1 MREYR
6 YTTPHGIQ
14 VTRSASKTNFRKGL
28 HHVLRDLDQHRGIYL
43 SSGYEYPGR
52 YSRWDIA
59 STCPPLEIVSYD
71 RRVEFRPLNA
81 RGVETLRM
89 FHGLLAGHPHW
100 EDFGFEGE
108 MLAGRLKPLP
118 ALFPEEERSKQ
129 PSVFSILRAL
139 TEEFRGEED
148 SRLGLLGAFGYD
160 LLFQFEPIE
169 KKLPRAGHKDLHL
182 FLCDDIWYMDR
193 KKEQVERYQYEFELA
208 GASTRGLA
216 RDGEAIAPPAPRE
229 SGPIASD
236 HTPEEYMANVETVRE
251 GMRRGDYYEV
261 VLRQTFRTPF
271 SGKASDL
278 FRRVQLASPSPY
290 EFLLQLGDEQLV
302 GASPEMFVR
311 VEGARIETCPISGTA
326 QRTGDPL
333 RDADNIRELL
343 VSAKEESEL
352 TMCTDVD
359 RNDKS
364 RVSQPGTVKVIG
376 RRLIESYAGVF
387 HTVDHVE
394 GFLKEGFD
402 ALDAFLSHMWAVTVI
417 GAPKKAAAQTVE
429 ALEKDARGWY
439 GGAVGMI
446 SLNGDINTGILIRT
460 TYLRDGMARYPVGA
474 TLLYDSVPAMEERE
488 TRLKA
493 TGFFRTLG
501 AEETTAAEAVKRSA
515 AGVPSGSGAK
525 LLLVDNDDCFIHTL
539 ANYARQTG
547 AEVVT
552 YRAGFPAE
560 VMALV
565 APDLILISPGPGR
578 PADFGVPDVV
588 KTAVRLGVP
597 VFGVCLGLQGIV
609 EAFGGELG
617 VLDYPMHGKPSTVR
631 NRGVGVFAGL
641 PAEFQVGRYHSL
653 FARRETFPEC
663 LEITAETKE
672 LDASGNIIAGVIM
685 GVRHRELPIEAVQF
699 HPESILTAES
709 DHGLKLMENAMR
721 LAKPGARV
729 QVPNVER

>member
-14 VTRSASKTNFRKGL
+14 VTRTTSKSNFRKGL
-28 HHVLRDLDQHRGIYL
+28 IHLLRDLDGHRGIYL

-59 STCPPLEIVSYD
+59 STCPPLEILAFD
-71 RRVEFRPLNA
+71 RQVEVRPLNE
-81 RGVETLRM
+81 RGRRIIRILYPVLETHPDWEECSLR
-89 FHGLLAGHPHW
+89 
-100 EDFGFEGE
+100 EDALE
-108 MLAGRLKPLP
+108 GRLKPLP

-129 PSVFSILRAL
+129 PSAFSILRTL
-139 TEEFRGEED
+139 MQEFRGEED
-148 SRLGLLGAFGYD
+148 SRLGLVGAFGYD
-160 LLFQFEPIE
+160 LLFQFEPIH
-169 KKLPRAGHKDLHL
+169 KKLPRSGHKDLHL
-182 FLCDDIWYMDR
+182 FLCDDLWLMDR
-193 KKEQVERYQYEFELA
+193 KKEQVERYRYDFANDTLSTA
-208 GASTRGLA
+208 GLP
-216 RDGEAIAPPAPRE
+216 RDGAAIAPPAHRE
-229 SGPIASD
+229 PGPIASD
-236 HTPEEYMANVETVRE
+236 HTPEEYMAKVETVRE

-261 VLRQTFRTPF
+261 VLRQTFRTPY
-271 SGKASDL
+271 SGKASEL
-278 FRRVQLASPSPY
+278 FQRVQRASPSPY
-290 EFLLQLGDEQLV
+290 EFLLQFGEEQLV

-311 VEGARIETCPISGTA
+311 VEGQRVETCPISGTA

-343 VSAKEESEL
+343 KSAKEESEL

-364 RVSQPGTVKVIG
+364 RVCEPGTVKVIG

-402 ALDAFLSHMWAVTVI
+402 SLDAFLSHMWAVTVI
-417 GAPKKAAAQTVE
+417 GAPKKAAAETVE
-429 ALEKDARGWY
+429 SLERDARGWY
-439 GGAVGMI
+439 GGAIGTI

-460 TYLRDGMARYPVGA
+460 TYLKDGMASYPVGA

-501 AEETTAAEAVKRSA
+501 AGDRPVSA
-515 AGVPSGSGAK
+515 SVEREHVGAGTR

-547 AEVVT
+547 ADVVT
-552 YRAGFPAE
+552 YRAGFPPELIAE
-560 VMALV
+560 I
-565 APDLILISPGPGR
+565 APSLILISPGPGR
-578 PADFGVPDVV
+578 PVDFGVPDLV
-588 KTAVRLGVP
+588 KAAVRLGVP

-617 VLDYPMHGKPSTVR
+617 VLDYPMHGKPSPVR
-631 NRGVGVFAGL
+631 HRGIGIFEGM
-641 PAEFQVGRYHSL
+641 PEEFLVGRYHSL
-653 FARRETFPEC
+653 FARRETFPAC
-663 LEITAETKE
+663 LEITAETA
-672 LDASGNIIAGVIM
+672 DGVIM

-699 HPESILTAES
+699 HPESILTAED
-709 DHGLKLMENAMR
+709 DHGLKLMENAV
-721 LAKPGARV
+721 RV
-729 QVPNVER
+729 LVGQASWPVRSQS

>member
-1 MREYR
+1 MRAYHF
-6 YTTPHGIQ
+6 TTPHGIQ
-14 VTRSASKTNFRKGL
+14 VTRSLSKTSFRKGL
-28 HHVLRDLDQHRGIYL
+28 THLLNDLDRHRGIYL

-59 STCPPLEIVSYD
+59 STRPPLEIVSYD

-81 RGVETLRM
+81 RGTEILRM
-89 FHGLLAGHPHW
+89 FHRVLAGHPHW
-100 EDFGFEGE
+100 ESFGFEDAV
-108 MLAGRLKPLP
+108 LAGRLKPLP

-139 TEEFRGEED
+139 IEEFRGEED
-148 SRLGLLGAFGYD
+148 SRLGLVGAFGYD

-193 KKEQVERYQYEFELA
+193 MKEQVERYRYEFEFE
-208 GASTRGLA
+208 GASTAGVA
-216 RDGEAIAPPAPRE
+216 RDAKAIAPPVKAH
-229 SGPIASD
+229 SGPITSD
-236 HTPEEYMANVETVRE
+236 HTPEEYMAKVETVRE

-261 VLRQTFRTPF
+261 VLRQTFRTPY

-290 EFLLQLGDEQLV
+290 EFLLQFGDEQLV
-302 GASPEMFVR
+302 GASIEMFVKVQGR
-311 VEGARIETCPISGTA
+311 RIETCPISGTA
-326 QRTGDPL
+326 QRTGDPF
-333 RDADNIRELL
+333 RDAGNIRDLL
-343 VSAKEESEL
+343 DSAKEESEL

-364 RVSQPGTVKVIG
+364 RVSEPGTVKVIG
-376 RRLIESYAGVF
+376 RKLIESYAGVF

-429 ALEKDARGWY
+429 SLEKDARGWY
-439 GGAVGMI
+439 GGAVGML
-446 SLNGDINTGILIRT
+446 SLGGDINTGILIRT
-460 TYLRDGMARYPVGA
+460 TYLRDGMASYPVGA

-493 TGFFRTLG
+493 TSFFRTLG
-501 AEETTAAEAVKRSA
+501 AAEAKTAVAGERST
-515 AGVPSGSGAK
+515 AGAGAK

-552 YRAGFPAE
+552 YRAGFPPE
-560 VMALV
+560 VLEQV

-578 PADFGVPDVV
+578 PADFGVPGVV
-588 KTAVRLGVP
+588 KNAVRLGIP

-631 NRGVGVFAGL
+631 NTGVGVFAGL

-653 FARRETFPEC
+653 FARRETFPAC
-663 LEITAETKE
+663 LEITAETE
-672 LDASGNIIAGVIM
+672 DGVIM

-699 HPESILTAES
+699 HPESILTAEGG
-709 DHGLKLMENAMR
+709 HGLKLMENAMR
-721 LAKPGARV
+721 LARAGAHAL
-729 QVPNVER
+729 VPKR

>member
-6 YTTPHGIQ
+6 YTTRHGIA
-14 VTRSASKTNFRKGL
+14 VSRTVSKAAYQKGL
-28 HHVLRDLDQHRGIYL
+28 KHLLRDLDRHRGIYL

-59 STCPPLEIVSYD
+59 SVCPPLEIVAFD
-71 RRVEFRPLNA
+71 RRVEFRPLNR
-81 RGVETLRM
+81 RGEIVAAMLQPVLE
-89 FHGLLAGHPHW
+89 GHPHW
-100 EDFGFEGE
+100 ERFELRE
-108 MLAGRLKPLP
+108 GRLEGLLKPLP

-129 PSVFSILRAL
+129 PSAFSVLRSL
-139 TEEFRGEED
+139 IEEFRGEPD
-148 SRLGLLGAFGYD
+148 PHLGLVGAFGYD

-169 KKLPRAGHKDLHL
+169 KKLARKEHPDLHL
-182 FLCDDIWYMDR
+182 YLCDDLWYMDR
-193 KKEQVERYQYEFELA
+193 KKEQVERFRYEFEREGL
-208 GASTRGLA
+208 STRGLA
-216 RDGEAIAPPAPRE
+216 RDGAKVAPAPKRE
-229 SGPIASD
+229 ATAIHSD
-236 HTPEEYMANVETVRE
+236 HTPEEYMAKVEKVRE
-251 GMRRGDYYEV
+251 GMARGDYYEV
-261 VLRQTFRTPF
+261 VLRQTFRTAYG
-271 SGKASDL
+271 GKASEL
-278 FRRVQLASPSPY
+278 FARVQQLSPSPY
-290 EFLLQLGDEQLV
+290 EFFLQFGDEQLI

-311 VEGARIETCPISGTA
+311 VEGRRIETCPISGTA

-343 VSAKEESEL
+343 TSTKEESEL

-364 RVSQPGTVKVIG
+364 RVSVAGSVRVIG

-394 GFLKEGFD
+394 GQLMEGFD
-402 ALDAFLSHMWAVTVI
+402 SLDAFLSHMWAVTVI

-429 ALEKDARGWY
+429 SLENDARGWY

-446 SLNGDINTGILIRT
+446 LLNGDINTGIAIRT
-460 TYLRDGMARYPVGA
+460 TYLRDGVATYPVGA

-493 TGFFRTLG
+493 TGFFRALEG
-501 AEETTAAEAVKRSA
+501 APPAPAPATASYSA
-515 AGVPSGSGAK
+515 AGAGVR

-547 AEVVT
+547 AQVVT
-552 YRAGFPAE
+552 YRAGFPPE
-560 VMALV
+560 VMAKV

-578 PADFGVPDVV
+578 PADFGVPELVR
-588 KTAVRLGVP
+588 TAARMGIP
-597 VFGVCLGLQGIV
+597 VFGVCLGLQGVV

-631 NRGVGVFAGL
+631 HRGLGIFEGL
-641 PAEFQVGRYHSL
+641 PEEFLVGRYHSL
-653 FARRETFPEC
+653 FARRETIPAC
-663 LEITAETKE
+663 LEVTAETA
-672 LDASGNIIAGVIM
+672 DGVIM

-699 HPESILTAES
+699 HPESILTADG
-709 DHGLKLMENAMR
+709 DHGLKLMENAVR
-721 LAKPGARV
+721 LGRKARV
-729 QVPNVER
+729 G

>member
-1 MREYR
+1 MSEYSYR
-6 YTTPHGIQ
+6 TPHGIA
-14 VTRSASKTNFRKGL
+14 VTRTAYKANFRKGL
-28 HHVLRDLDQHRGIYL
+28 KHLLRDLDRHRGIYL

-71 RRVEFRPLNA
+71 REVQFHALNP
-81 RGVETLRM
+81 RGEKILAILEPV
-89 FHGLLAGHPHW
+89 LAGHPHW
-100 EDFGFEGE
+100 DEFAFQPSL
-108 MLAGRLKPLP
+108 MRGRLKPMS
-118 ALFPEEERSKQ
+118 ALFTEEERSKQ
-129 PSVFSILRAL
+129 PSVFSLLRAL
-139 TEEFRGEED
+139 IEEFRGEEE
-148 SRLGLLGAFGYD
+148 SRLGLVGAFGYD
-160 LLFQFEPIE
+160 LLFQFDPLE
-169 KKLPRAGHKDLHL
+169 KKLPRHGHKDLHL
-182 FLCDDIWYMDR
+182 FLCDDIWFMDR
-193 KKEQVERYQYEFELA
+193 KKEQIERYRYDF
-208 GASTRGLA
+208 A
-216 RDGEAIAPPAPRE
+216 RDGISTAGLPRDNEKVAPPKKGA
-229 SGPIASD
+229 SGPIVSD
-236 HTPEEYMANVETVRE
+236 HAPEEYMANVETVRE

-261 VLRQTFRTPF
+261 VLRQTFQTPY
-271 SGKASDL
+271 SGKASEL
-278 FRRVQLASPSPY
+278 FERVQRASPSPY

-311 VEGARIETCPISGTA
+311 VEGQRVETCPISGTA
-326 QRTGDPL
+326 KRTGDPL
-333 RDADNIRELL
+333 QDAENIRELL
-343 VSAKEESEL
+343 KSTKEESEL
-352 TMCTDVD
+352 TMVTDVD

-364 RVSQPGTVKVIG
+364 RICEPGTVKVIG
-376 RRLIESYAGVF
+376 RRLIESYAGLF

-394 GFLKEGFD
+394 GILEEGFD

-417 GAPKKAAAQTVE
+417 GAPKKAAARTIE
-429 ALEKDARGWY
+429 TLEKDARGWY

-460 TYLRDGMARYPVGA
+460 TYLRDGIARYPVGA
-474 TLLYDSVPAMEERE
+474 TLLYDSVPAMEEQE

-501 AEETTAAEAVKRSA
+501 AAAKAPAAAAAEREA
-515 AGVPSGSGAK
+515 AGSGAK

-560 VMALV
+560 LLSQL
-565 APDLILISPGPGR
+565 APSLILISPGPGR
-578 PADFGVPDVV
+578 PADFGVPELV

-631 NRGVGVFAGL
+631 HQGTGVFEGL

-653 FARRETFPEC
+653 FARRETFPAC
-663 LEITAETKE
+663 LEVTAETE
-672 LDASGNIIAGVIM
+672 DGVIM
-685 GVRHRELPIEAVQF
+685 GVRHKQLPIEAVQF
-699 HPESILTAES
+699 HPESILTAGD
-709 DHGLKLMENAMR
+709 DHGLKLMENAVR
-721 LAKPGARV
+721 LSKMARTAV
-729 QVPNVER
+729 